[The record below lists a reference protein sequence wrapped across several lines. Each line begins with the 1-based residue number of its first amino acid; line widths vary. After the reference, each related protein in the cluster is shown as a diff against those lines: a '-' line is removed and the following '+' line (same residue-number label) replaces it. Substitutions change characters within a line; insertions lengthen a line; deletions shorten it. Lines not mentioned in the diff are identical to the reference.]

1 MIKRL
6 TLRKLLI
13 IYVLFMSLIV
23 FPFLYFGI
31 SNIFKNTLEDKAIKD
46 AHSIA
51 NQTFNSMFQ
60 VMKRGW
66 SRQDLIEF
74 LESLK
79 STQKDYQIDIYRT
92 KTVENLFGKI
102 NQPPLDDEILKAI
115 NQKKEISIT
124 ENGNLRFIMPIKAQN
139 ICLKCH
145 INAKEGDILGVVEVK
160 TNLNTITSSV
170 QREFSKTLI
179 MALPLSLITILLI
192 GYIITQKI
200 RKGLEELKNLTESVS
215 RIEDLKRI
223 KKQNIE
229 FPTSEFNEIYE
240 NIKELT
246 SKLSKIAVD
255 KEVLEFEIKL
265 LEKFILTSEV
275 IRDWKEHVKMLLI
288 QINKIIPTITIFSV
302 FKELEKYE
310 VETFWMGSPSD
321 SLKYKFEEIVKRKIK
336 ENFNL
341 KEDEYIEINHNV
353 AEKDRCIPDTS
364 LEEIE
369 YKTKSLLVEKPQI
382 GGIVGIGVSSEI
394 KENQAKL
401 LVVESVLSTL
411 LNVIGSVKAI
421 YKYTKDLEYYA
432 TRDPLTNLYN
442 QRVFWE
448 LAKYEEDRAQRHN
461 YKFSLLMIDLDNF
474 KAVNDTYGHD
484 FGDKFLVEIANLLE
498 KSVRPGDIVARY
510 GGDEFV
516 ILLPETDEKGAYT
529 VAQRI
534 LKNAENYL
542 IKSPDRKT
550 INPQFSIGI
559 ATYPDHAENVKDL
572 FSLADN
578 MMYKAKTAGKG
589 QVKLPTEEDLIEF
602 FKEES
607 EMSIYLTELIN
618 NKEIIPYFQPIIN
631 VKTGNIEAYELLARI
646 NYKGEI
652 LPASKFIEVAEKTG
666 LIFKMDL
673 VLLEKAFEK
682 MKKQKEKLFINLS
695 PKALVISDYISK
707 VNNLVKD
714 YGIKSENLVFEI
726 TERDTVRNFS
736 LLEKF
741 VVELKNGG
749 FNFAIDDFGSGF
761 SSFYYVKQFPID
773 YVKIEGEFI
782 KNLLKDEKDRAFVES
797 IVTLS
802 KKLNIKT
809 IAEFVESEEILNAV
823 KEIGIDYAQG
833 YHIGKPDQWSN
844 D

>member
-1 MIKRL
+1 M
-6 TLRKLLI
+6 
-13 IYVLFMSLIV
+13 V
-23 FPFLYFGI
+23 FPFLYFEI
-31 SNIFKNTLEDKAIKD
+31 SSTFNETLKDKALKD
-46 AHSIA
+46 AKAIA

-60 VMKRGW
+60 IMKRGW

-92 KTVENLFGKI
+92 KTVEKLFGKI
-102 NQPPLDDEILKAI
+102 NQPAFDEEILKAI

-124 ENGNLRFIMPIKAQN
+124 KNGNLRFIMPVKAQN
-139 ICLKCH
+139 VCLKCH
-145 INAKEGDILGVVEVK
+145 INAKVGDVLGIVEVK
-160 TNLNTITSSV
+160 SNLDAINSSAKK
-170 QREFSKTLI
+170 EFSKALFLAIPIPLI
-179 MALPLSLITILLI
+179 VVILVGYYITR
-192 GYIITQKI
+192 KI
-200 RKGLEELKNLTESVS
+200 REGVDELENLTKS
-215 RIEDLKRI
+215 IAHTEDLEQIKNKRI
-223 KKQNIE
+223 KFLFE
-229 FPTSEFNEIYE
+229 EFNEIFK
-240 NIKELT
+240 NIKELAE
-246 SKLSKIAVD
+246 KLSNIAVD

-275 IRDWKEHVKMLLI
+275 IKDWKEYVKMILI
-288 QINKIIPTITIFSV
+288 EINKIIPTFTIFSV
-302 FKELEKYE
+302 FRELDRYE
-310 VETFWMGSPSD
+310 VEIFWMGRPSD
-321 SLKYKFEEIVKRKIK
+321 RLKYRFEEIVKQKIR
-336 ENFNL
+336 ENFHLN
-341 KEDEYIEINHNV
+341 EDEYIEINHNI
-353 AEKDRCIPDTS
+353 AKKDICIPDTS

-369 YKTKSLLVEKPQI
+369 YKTKSLLLEKPQI
-382 GGIVGIGVSSEI
+382 GGIIGIGVSPEV
-394 KENQAKL
+394 KENKAKL
-401 LVVESVLSTL
+401 LVVESVLPTL

-421 YKYTKDLEYYA
+421 YKYAKDLEYYA

-448 LAKYEEDRAQRHN
+448 LAKYEEDRAKRHN

-516 ILLPETDEKGAYT
+516 ILLPETDEEGAYT

-542 IKSPDRKT
+542 IKAPDGRI
-550 INPQFSIGI
+550 INPQLSIGI
-559 ATYPDHAENVKDL
+559 ATYPDHADNVKDL

-589 QVKLPTEEDLIEF
+589 QVKLPTEEELIEF

-607 EMSIYLTELIN
+607 EMSIYLAELIN
-618 NKEIIPYFQPIIN
+618 NKKVIPYFQPIIN
-631 VKTGNIEAYELLARI
+631 VKTGKIEAYELLARI
-646 NYKGEI
+646 EYKGEI
-652 LPASKFIEVAEKTG
+652 LPAAKFVEVAEKTG

-682 MKKQKEKLFINLS
+682 MKGRKEKLFVNLS
-695 PKALVISDYISK
+695 PKALVISDYFSK
-707 VNNLVKD
+707 VNSLVKD
-714 YGIKSENLVFEI
+714 YGIKPENLVFEI

-736 LLEKF
+736 LLQKF
-741 VVELKNGG
+741 VVELKNEGY
-749 FNFAIDDFGSGF
+749 NFAIDDFGSGF

-782 KNLLKDEKDRAFVES
+782 KNLLKDEKDKAFVES

-823 KEIGIDYAQG
+823 KEIEIDYAQG
-833 YHIGKPDQWSN
+833 YYIGKPSPDLNSEESYGKN
-844 D
+844 V